1 MYNHLIETFID
12 AQTAAWRHYS
22 AIAAT
27 EKRLFADMSDPAVR
41 VPGTGEIVEELR
53 RTYSVLADRII
64 TKARQQFAIGAARP
78 VVDRKSVLSHH
89 AGLEIVV
96 RTNAGRTLVVAQ
108 PDDQKFAPGD
118 HVLLVS
124 TNSGLRVT
132 H

>member
-78 VVDRKSVLSHH
+78 VVDRKSVFEQAGFDIERSLSLGKAPDFDRLWLVLETQLGGIRGP
-89 AGLEIVV
+89 AGE
-96 RTNAGRTLVVAQ
+96 Q
-108 PDDQKFAPGD
+108 Q
-118 HVLLVS
+118 
-124 TNSGLRVT
+124 
-132 H
+132 